1 MTQGNYQLLIQKLD
15 QFIRKYYTNQLIR
28 GFLYTTALLLVL
40 FLGFNFLERYFYL
53 NTDVEQG
60 TTARKILFY
69 SFIGISVAASVA
81 WIGLPLM
88 KYFRLGKVI
97 SHEKAASIIG
107 QHFGDVKDKLLNI
120 LQLRQQADQADNQGL
135 VLASIDQKSE
145 EIKLVPFK
153 NAIDFGQNRKYLRY
167 VLPPLLLLIVI
178 LFAAP
183 SLLKDS
189 TSRLIN
195 NGVTYERPAPFQFV
209 VDEENLEVVQYE
221 DFPLMVKVEGDVLPN
236 EVFINVDNYQ
246 YRMTKEEG
254 NVFSYRF
261 NNVQEEKSFRLL
273 SSGIN
278 SMEYDLNVLEK
289 PNLLNFTIKLDYPA
303 YTGIKDE
310 DLNSVGDIVVPQGT
324 SVNWI
329 FDAQNTDAI
338 DLAFSSQI
346 DKIET
351 KRLSNN
357 TFSYKKKALRGEG
370 YKLYISNEDLPNADS
385 INYSISVIPD
395 KYPSIS
401 AEKFVDSTLQE
412 LIYFVGDAADDYGL
426 LSLSF
431 NYQIKNVD
439 GEAKELQ
446 SIKLQKPAGKQVE
459 YDYQFDLSE
468 LNLQPGDQVSYYF
481 ETFDNDAVNGSK
493 SARTNLMMYAVPSIE
508 EYEAMEEENDE
519 KIKEDLQKALEE
531 SKKLQEDMKKMREKM
546 LQKKELDWQD
556 QKELEKLLERQKEL
570 EKQLQEAKEKF
581 DENLKNQ
588 EQFKQQSEDIMEKQ
602 EQLQKMF
609 EETMSEEMQ
618 ELMKQIQELMEELQK
633 DEALEMVEDMEMK
646 DEELE
651 TELDRL
657 LELFKQLELEQEMT
671 EMVEKLEELA
681 EEQEELS
688 EETKELAEE
697 KEQNSEENKEGEEN
711 EENKEENAEN
721 QENQSEEQKAK
732 QEELEKKQEEINE
745 KFEDLQE
752 KMEDIEK
759 KNEELEN
766 KQDLGEQSEEMEDI
780 QEQLEQSQE
789 QLQQQQNQKASES
802 QKNAAQKMRQSAQ
815 KMSQQMQSM
824 QMEQAQENLED
835 LRQLLENLVAL
846 SFDQEDLIESFTPT
860 EVTTPR
866 YVDLVQ
872 QQFKLKDDF
881 RLIEDSLVA
890 LSKRVVQIETFVT
903 DKVTEI
909 KSNMKESL
917 EDLEERRKPQA
928 AEHQQRAMKNV
939 NDLALMLS
947 ETMQQMQQQM
957 SSMMQGQQ
965 MCDNPGQKGNQGKPS
980 DKISQGQQQLN
991 QQMQQ
996 MKQQMEE
1003 GKGGMGS
1010 KEFAQMAA
1018 RQAALRQALKEK
1030 QKELQEQGK
1039 GKNGQ
1044 ELQDIIDEM
1053 DKIETD
1059 LVNKKLTNEMQKRQE
1074 EILTRLLE
1082 HEKAEREKEYDNQR
1096 KADRPQEYVKKVPPS
1111 LEEYLKKREQSVNP
1125 YQTVSPNLKPYYKS
1139 LVEKYVQSLK
1149 DAQ

>member
-28 GFLYTTALLLVL
+28 GFLYTTALLLIL
-40 FLGFNFLERYFYL
+40 YLGLNFLERYFYL
-53 NTDVEQG
+53 NSDVQLS
-60 TTARKILFY
+60 TTARKVLFY
-69 SFIGISVAASVA
+69 SFIGTSMLALVG
-81 WIGLPLM
+81 WIVVPLT
-88 KYFRLGKVI
+88 KYFRLGEVI
-97 SHEKAASIIG
+97 SHEQAASIIG

-120 LQLRQQADQADNQGL
+120 LQLRQQAEESGNQDL

-145 EIKLVPFK
+145 EIKVVPFK
-153 NAIDFGQNRKYLRY
+153 NAIDFGQNRKHLRY

-195 NGVTYERPAPFQFV
+195 NNITYERPAPFQFM
-209 VDEENLEVVQYE
+209 VDKENLDVVQYE
-221 DFPLMVKVEGDVLPN
+221 DFPLTIKVEGDVLPN
-236 EVFINVDNYQ
+236 EVFIDVDNYQ
-246 YRMTKEEG
+246 YRMAKEDA
-254 NVFSYRF
+254 NTFSYRF
-261 NNVQEEKSFRLL
+261 NNVQERKSFRLL
-273 SSGIN
+273 SNGIN
-278 SMEYDLNVLEK
+278 SEKYDLNVLKK
-289 PNLLNFTIKLDYPA
+289 PNLLNFTIKLDYPT
-303 YTGIKDE
+303 YTAIKDE

-324 SVNWI
+324 DLNWI

-338 DLAFSSQI
+338 DLAFSSEVE
-346 DKIET
+346 KMET

-357 TFSYKKKALRGEG
+357 TFSYKKKALKGEG

-385 INYSISVIPD
+385 ISYSISVIPD

-412 LIYFVGDAADDYGL
+412 LVYFVGDASDDYGL

-431 NYQIKNVD
+431 NYQIKNKN

-446 SIKLQKPAGKQVE
+446 SIKLQKPAGKQIE
-459 YDYQFDLSE
+459 YDYQFDLNE
-468 LNLQPGDQVSYYF
+468 LDLQPGDQVTYYF
-481 ETFDNDAVNGSK
+481 EVFDNDGVNGSK
-493 SARTNLMMYAVPSIE
+493 SARTNLMIYAVPTVE

-519 KIKEDLQKALEE
+519 QIKDDLKKALEE

-570 EKQLQEAKEKF
+570 EKQMKEAKEKF

-588 EQFKQQSEDIMEKQ
+588 EQYKQQSEDIMEKQ

-633 DEALEMVEDMEMK
+633 DEALEMVEDMEMN
-646 DEELE
+646 DEQLE
-651 TELDRL
+651 TEIDRL
-657 LELFKQLELEQEMT
+657 LELFKQLELEKEMT

-681 EEQEELS
+681 EEQEQLS
-688 EETKELAEE
+688 EETEE
-697 KEQNSEENKEGEEN
+697 QT
-711 EENKEENAEN
+711 EN
-721 QENQSEEQKAK
+721 QEDQSEQEQQTK
-732 QEELEKKQEEINE
+732 QEELEQKQEEINE
-745 KFEDLQE
+745 KFDELQE
-752 KMEDIEK
+752 KMEDIEQ

-766 KQDLGEQSEEMEDI
+766 KQDLGDQSEEMQEI
-780 QEQLEQSQE
+780 EEQLEQSQE

-846 SFDQEDLIESFTPT
+846 SFDQEDLIEEFTPT
-860 EVTTPR
+860 ETTTPR

-872 QQFKLKDDF
+872 KQFKLKDDF

-890 LSKRVVQIETFVT
+890 LSKRVAQIETFVI

-909 KSNMKESL
+909 KANMNESV

-957 SSMMQGQQ
+957 ASMMKGNQ
-965 MCDNPGQKGNQGKPS
+965 MCNNPGQNAKPGGKPS

-996 MKQQMEE
+996 MKQQMEQ
-1003 GKGGMGS
+1003 GKGSMGS

-1030 QKELQEQGK
+1030 QRELREQGK
-1039 GKNGQ
+1039 GKSGQ
-1044 ELQDIIDEM
+1044 ELQDIIDGM

-1059 LVNKKLTNEMQKRQE
+1059 LVNKKLTNEMQERQK

-1096 KADRPQEYVKKVPPS
+1096 KAERPEDIARKVPPS
-1111 LEEYLKKREQSVNP
+1111 LEEYLEKRKQSVNP

-1149 DAQ
+1149 EEQ